1 MSNLWR
7 EEHKASYLIKK
18 KTTGVA
24 SILFCSILVIGYTG
38 ESNAAEVFKK
48 NVTISSPSIV
58 LDRHIIDG
66 YLSFDENRD
75 GISDIALSDIQIDL
89 MQNEKVIDSTFTR
102 NNGYFR
108 FVNLPKGEF
117 TLKISRVIIPGE
129 DVNQIDWTKRTIFQ
143 KVVVDNSNI
152 VRRYIILN
160 KKSVVE
166 TPTTEIPTTEIPTT
180 EIPTTET
187 PTTETPTTEI
197 PTTEAPTTE
206 TPTTEMPT
214 TEMPTTEM
222 PTTEAPTTE
231 TPTTEMPT
239 TEIPTTEAPT
249 TEAPTTEIPT
259 TEMPMTEIPTTE
271 APTTEAPTTEVLTT
285 EIPTTEMPTTE
296 MPTTEAPTTEAP
308 MTEAPTTE
316 APTTETPTTE
326 IPTTEI
332 PTTEIPTTEAS
343 TTEMLTMEIDIS
355 GNTQSAEDKELRDVH
370 TSRIEM
376 QDDLRFLAKDNSEVV
391 KDRNEHLIQDDK
403 ISVQDNNR
411 RKLQKSISGYPV
423 SREDDTSFPHIEKT
437 QIEVVVSDKLSSGNL
452 RGLTTFASNIG
463 GLLLTR

>member
-24 SILFCSILVIGYTG
+24 SILFCSILIIGYTE
-38 ESNAAEVFKK
+38 ESKAAEVFKK

-166 TPTTEIPTTEIPTT
+166 TPTTEIPTTE
-180 EIPTTET
+180 
-187 PTTETPTTEI
+187 
-197 PTTEAPTTE
+197 

-214 TEMPTTEM
+214 TEAPTTEA

-239 TEIPTTEAPT
+239 TEIPTTETPTTEAPT

-259 TEMPMTEIPTTE
+259 TEIPTTE
-271 APTTEAPTTEVLTT
+271 APTTEVPTT
-285 EIPTTEMPTTE
+285 EIPTTET
-296 MPTTEAPTTEAP
+296 
-308 MTEAPTTE
+308 PTTE
-316 APTTETPTTE
+316 APTTET
-326 IPTTEI
+326 

-403 ISVQDNNR
+403 ISMQDNNR

>member
-38 ESNAAEVFKK
+38 ESNAAEVLKK

-166 TPTTEIPTTEIPTT
+166 TPTTETPTTEAPTTEIPTTEMPTTETPTTEIPTT

-187 PTTETPTTEI
+187 PTTEIPTTEIPTTETPTTEI
-197 PTTEAPTTE
+197 PTTEMPTTE

-214 TEMPTTEM
+214 TE
-222 PTTEAPTTE
+222 
-231 TPTTEMPT
+231 
-239 TEIPTTEAPT
+239 
-249 TEAPTTEIPT
+249 APTTEIP
-259 TEMPMTEIPTTE
+259 
-271 APTTEAPTTEVLTT
+271 TT

-296 MPTTEAPTTEAP
+296 IPT
-308 MTEAPTTE
+308 TEAPTTE

-332 PTTEIPTTEAS
+332 PTTEPPTIEIPTTEAS

-463 GLLLTR
+463 GLLLTH

>member
-180 EIPTTET
+180 ET
-187 PTTETPTTEI
+187 
-197 PTTEAPTTE
+197 
-206 TPTTEMPT
+206 
-214 TEMPTTEM
+214 
-222 PTTEAPTTE
+222 
-231 TPTTEMPT
+231 
-239 TEIPTTEAPT
+239 PT

-259 TEMPMTEIPTTE
+259 TEMPTTETPTTEIPTTE
-271 APTTEAPTTEVLTT
+271 IPTTETPTT

-296 MPTTEAPTTEAP
+296 IPT
-308 MTEAPTTE
+308 TEAPTTE

-332 PTTEIPTTEAS
+332 PTTEPPTIEIPTTEAS

-463 GLLLTR
+463 GLLLTH

>member
-18 KTTGVA
+18 KTTGVV

-48 NVTISSPSIV
+48 NATINSLSIV
-58 LDRHIIDG
+58 SDRHIIDG

-89 MQNEKVIDSTFTR
+89 MQNERVIDSTFTR

-117 TLKISRVIIPGE
+117 TLKISGVIIPGE

-143 KVVVDNSNI
+143 KVAVDNSNI

-166 TPTTEIPTTEIPTT
+166 TPTTEAPTTEIPTT
-180 EIPTTET
+180 EIPTTE
-187 PTTETPTTEI
+187 
-197 PTTEAPTTE
+197 
-206 TPTTEMPT
+206 
-214 TEMPTTEM
+214 
-222 PTTEAPTTE
+222 
-231 TPTTEMPT
+231 
-239 TEIPTTEAPT
+239 
-249 TEAPTTEIPT
+249 
-259 TEMPMTEIPTTE
+259 
-271 APTTEAPTTEVLTT
+271 V
-285 EIPTTEMPTTE
+285 
-296 MPTTEAPTTEAP
+296 
-308 MTEAPTTE
+308 
-316 APTTETPTTE
+316 PTTE

-332 PTTEIPTTEAS
+332 PTTEIPTTEAP
-343 TTEMLTMEIDIS
+343 TTEVPTTEAPTTEAPTTEAPTTEAPTTEAPTTEAPTTEAPTTEAPTTETPTTEAPTIGMPTTETPTTEAPTTEAPTTEAPTTEAPTTETPTTEVPTTEIPTTEAPTTEAPTTEAPTTEAPTIGMPTTETPTTEAPTTEILTMEIDIS
-355 GNTQSAEDKELRDVH
+355 GNTQSAEDKELRDVN
-370 TSRIEM
+370 TSLIEM
-376 QDDLRFLAKDNSEVV
+376 QDDLRFLAKGNSEVI

-403 ISVQDNNR
+403 ISMQDNNR
-411 RKLQKSISGYPV
+411 RKLQKSISGYPL
-423 SREDDTSFPHIEKT
+423 SHEDDTSFPHIEKT

>member
-7 EEHKASYLIKK
+7 EEHKSSYLTKK

-180 EIPTTET
+180 ETPTTEIPTTEIPTTEIPTTET
-187 PTTETPTTEI
+187 PTTETPTTEM
-197 PTTEAPTTE
+197 PTTEAPTTEIPTTE

-214 TEMPTTEM
+214 TEMPTTEAPTTEA

-239 TEIPTTEAPT
+239 TEIPTTETPTTEAPT

-259 TEMPMTEIPTTE
+259 TEIPTTE
-271 APTTEAPTTEVLTT
+271 APTTEVPTT
-285 EIPTTEMPTTE
+285 EIPTTET
-296 MPTTEAPTTEAP
+296 
-308 MTEAPTTE
+308 PTTE
-316 APTTETPTTE
+316 APTTET
-326 IPTTEI
+326 

-403 ISVQDNNR
+403 ISMQDNNR

>member
-18 KTTGVA
+18 KTTGVV

-48 NVTISSPSIV
+48 NTTINSPSIV
-58 LDRHIIDG
+58 SDRHIIDG

-89 MQNEKVIDSTFTR
+89 MQNERVIDSTFTR

-166 TPTTEIPTTEIPTT
+166 AL
-180 EIPTTET
+180 
-187 PTTETPTTEI
+187 
-197 PTTEAPTTE
+197 TTEAPTTE
-206 TPTTEMPT
+206 
-214 TEMPTTEM
+214 
-222 PTTEAPTTE
+222 A
-231 TPTTEMPT
+231 
-239 TEIPTTEAPT
+239 PTTEAPT

-259 TEMPMTEIPTTE
+259 TET
-271 APTTEAPTTEVLTT
+271 
-285 EIPTTEMPTTE
+285 
-296 MPTTEAPTTEAP
+296 
-308 MTEAPTTE
+308 PTTE

-326 IPTTEI
+326 TPTIETPIIETPITE
-332 PTTEIPTTEAS
+332 TPTTEAPTTETPTTEAPTTEVS
-343 TTEMLTMEIDIS
+343 TAEIPMTEMLTMEIDIS
-355 GNTQSAEDKELRDVH
+355 GNTQSAEDKELRDVN
-370 TSRIEM
+370 TSLIEIR
-376 QDDLRFLAKDNSEVV
+376 DDLRFLAKGNSEVV

-403 ISVQDNNR
+403 ISMQDNNR
-411 RKLQKSISGYPV
+411 RKLQKSISGYPL

-437 QIEVVVSDKLSSGNL
+437 QIKVVVSDKLSSGNL

-463 GLLLTR
+463 GLLLTL

>member
-180 EIPTTET
+180 EPPTTET
-187 PTTETPTTEI
+187 PTTEAPTTEI
-197 PTTEAPTTE
+197 PTTE

-214 TEMPTTEM
+214 TEA
-222 PTTEAPTTE
+222 PTTEAPTTEIPTTEIPTTE

-239 TEIPTTEAPT
+239 TEIPTTEPPT
-249 TEAPTTEIPT
+249 
-259 TEMPMTEIPTTE
+259 
-271 APTTEAPTTEVLTT
+271 
-285 EIPTTEMPTTE
+285 
-296 MPTTEAPTTEAP
+296 
-308 MTEAPTTE
+308 TEAPTTE

-332 PTTEIPTTEAS
+332 PTTEPPTIEIPTTEASTTEMPTTEAPMTEAPTTEPPTTEMPTTEAPTTEAPTTEILTTEPPTIEIPTTEAS

-463 GLLLTR
+463 GLLLTH

>member
-7 EEHKASYLIKK
+7 EEHKSSYLTKK

-24 SILFCSILVIGYTG
+24 SILFCSILIIGYTE
-38 ESNAAEVFKK
+38 ESKAAEVFKK

-180 EIPTTET
+180 ET
-187 PTTETPTTEI
+187 

-206 TPTTEMPT
+206 T
-214 TEMPTTEM
+214 
-222 PTTEAPTTE
+222 
-231 TPTTEMPT
+231 
-239 TEIPTTEAPT
+239 
-249 TEAPTTEIPT
+249 
-259 TEMPMTEIPTTE
+259 
-271 APTTEAPTTEVLTT
+271 
-285 EIPTTEMPTTE
+285 
-296 MPTTEAPTTEAP
+296 
-308 MTEAPTTE
+308 
-316 APTTETPTTE
+316 
-326 IPTTEI
+326 

-403 ISVQDNNR
+403 ISMQDNNR